1 MRVKRDPVFLAAVGE
16 RLAKTTAALQLLDG
30 EMAKRAGVT
39 KSAWSNYIHGIRPLD
54 LDAAIRLCERTK
66 ITLDWIYRG
75 DLSGVARE
83 LADKIDP
90 PSNNKTTVI
99 TLNKRR

>member
-30 EMAKRAGVT
+30 EIAKRAGVT

>member
-1 MRVKRDPVFLAAVGE
+1 MRVKRDPAFLAAVGE
-16 RLAKTTAALQLLDG
+16 RLAKTTAALQLLDI
-30 EMAKRAGVT
+30 EMAQRDGVT
-39 KSAWSNYIHGIRPLD
+39 TRAWSICVNGLRPLD
-54 LDAAIRLCERTK
+54 LDAAIRLCDRTK

-90 PSNNKTTVI
+90 PSSNKTTVI
-99 TLNKRR
+99 PQPYLT